1 MRLRTVVQGKF
12 PVVSKVC
19 KAPRAAPDP
28 EAITL
33 DRSSL
38 PLAPCSPSGGRIPG
52 ITAATAAEM
61 PTKQPAPPAKGAKK
75 TGSKKA
81 AGPADSKSLPV
92 LTAQFITLEDGS
104 QVR

>member
-1 MRLRTVVQGKF
+1 
-12 PVVSKVC
+12 
-19 KAPRAAPDP
+19 
-28 EAITL
+28 
-33 DRSSL
+33 
-38 PLAPCSPSGGRIPG
+38 
-52 ITAATAAEM
+52 M